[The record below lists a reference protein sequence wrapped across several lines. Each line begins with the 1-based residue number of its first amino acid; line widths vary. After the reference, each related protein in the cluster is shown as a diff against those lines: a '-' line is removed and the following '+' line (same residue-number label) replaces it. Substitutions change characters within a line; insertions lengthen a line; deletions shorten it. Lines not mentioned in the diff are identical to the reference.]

1 MRTLSLSLSAASLRS
16 SAKLS
21 PRFSFLI
28 RPMGGGPQP
37 HMALGGTLDFTSQTR
52 IKRGL
57 ELDGSHSRDNAS
69 VGGVLV
75 LAMIFQAASF

>member
-1 MRTLSLSLSAASLRS
+1 
-16 SAKLS
+16 
-21 PRFSFLI
+21 
-28 RPMGGGPQP
+28 MGGGPQP